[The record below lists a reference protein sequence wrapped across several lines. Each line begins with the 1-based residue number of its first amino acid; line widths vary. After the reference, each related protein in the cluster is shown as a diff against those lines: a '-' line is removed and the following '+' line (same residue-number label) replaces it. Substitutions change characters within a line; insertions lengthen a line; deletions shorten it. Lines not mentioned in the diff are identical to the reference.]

1 MADETAVVEVGDA
14 EFAAAVAQGVV
25 VVDVGAEWCPPCRAM
40 KPVLEDLAQ
49 ELAGQVKVVTV
60 DAEKAAGVARQLN
73 VQAMPTFLLFRDG
86 VVAGRAVG
94 AMGKRVLRERLG
106 F

>member
-1 MADETAVVEVGDA
+1 
-14 EFAAAVAQGVV
+14 
-25 VVDVGAEWCPPCRAM
+25 M
-40 KPVLEDLAQ
+40 KPVLEDLAN
-49 ELAGQVKVVTV
+49 ELAGQVKVVTI
-60 DAEKAAGVARQLN
+60 DAEKAPGVTRQLN
-73 VQAMPTFLLFRDG
+73 VQAMPTFLLFRNG